1 MSTHITQVKQSF
13 AANGALA
20 KAIDGFQERDVQTTM
35 AAAVAEAIGTKQ
47 QLIVEAQTGTG
58 KTFAYLVSAIV
69 SGAKT
74 IVSTGTKALQEQLF
88 YKDLPIVKKAL
99 NKPLK
104 TALLKGRSNYLCIDR
119 LKRTQRDGA
128 TGNELID
135 HDILQI
141 KRWSSHT
148 TGGDLADVP
157 GISENSPALGVVTS
171 TAENCMGRQCE
182 YYDDCYLLRARRLA
196 MDADIIV
203 VNHHLFFADM
213 ALKDTGFGELIPQS
227 DLVIFDE
234 AHQIPDIACGYFGQ
248 SISTKRL
255 KELATDVSHVYYTEL
270 KDTKQL
276 LKAAQIVERCSDQ
289 LRLCFAHNGERG
301 DWGQALHRQ
310 DVANAFEQLTVN
322 LDFLYQV
329 IKLSLSRSD
338 TLDNCFERLLD
349 IRAQL
354 ELFKNGQKIGF
365 SVWYEANRYHLQ
377 LNISPLSIADK
388 FKEHIEPLETAWL
401 FTSATLKVDD
411 KFEHFKQ
418 QLGLTDAKTLSLDS
432 PFDFQ
437 KQSLFCVPRYLPEPS
452 NPQYVEQLA
461 QTISVLI
468 EASNGG
474 VLILVTSFSTLNR
487 LQAMLENNIEQQLFV
502 QGRDSKQKLL
512 KEFVADGNAVL
523 LATSSFWEGV
533 DIRGDALRCVI
544 IDKLPFA
551 SPDDPLLKARLDDK
565 RKQGIE
571 GFDAVQ
577 VPQAVIALKQGAGR
591 LIRDQNDQGALVLC
605 DSRIITRPYGRVFL
619 QSLPDMKRTRDL
631 KQVINY
637 LENISAPTLENK

>member
-1 MSTHITQVKQSF
+1 LSKIVEEVKRTFSQ
-13 AANGALA
+13 GQALSL
-20 KAIDGFQERDVQTTM
+20 AIEGFQERDVQTQM
-35 AAAVAEAIGTKQ
+35 ASAVAAAVEGQ
-47 QLIVEAQTGTG
+47 HQLIVEAQTGTG
-58 KTFAYLVSAIV
+58 KTFAYLVAAIV

-88 YKDLPIVKKAL
+88 YKDLPIVKEAL
-99 NKPLK
+99 ARPLK
-104 TALLKGRSNYLCIDR
+104 IALLKGRSNYLCIDR
-119 LKRTQRDGA
+119 FKRQQRQGA
-128 TGNELID
+128 SGNVLLEHDLI
-135 HDILQI
+135 QI
-141 KRWSSHT
+141 KRWSTHT
-148 TGGDLADVP
+148 LGGDLGDVP
-157 GISENSPALGVVTS
+157 GIQESSPALALVTS
-171 TAENCMGRQCE
+171 TADNCTGRKCE
-182 YYDDCYLLRARRLA
+182 FYDDCYLLRARRQA
-196 MDADIIV
+196 MEADVIV

-213 ALKDTGFGELIPQS
+213 ALKDSGFGELIPES

-248 SISTKRL
+248 SLSTRKI
-255 KELATDVSHVYYTEL
+255 KELATDISHVYHTEL

-301 DWGQALHRQ
+301 DWGQALRRQ
-310 DVANAFEQLTVN
+310 DIANAFEQLAVN

-338 TLDNCFERLLD
+338 TLDNCFERLLEIKSTFD
-349 IRAQL
+349 
-354 ELFKNGQKIGF
+354 LFRHGQKIGF
-365 SVWYEANRYHLQ
+365 SVWYEATRHHLQ

-388 FKEHIEPLETAWL
+388 FNEHINALKTAWL
-401 FTSATLKVDD
+401 FTSATLKVDN
-411 KFEHFKQ
+411 KFDHFKQ
-418 QLGLTDAKTLSLDS
+418 QLGLDQAQTLSLDS
-432 PFDFQ
+432 PFDYQ
-437 KQSLFCVPRYLPEPS
+437 QQSLFCVPRYLPEPS
-452 NPQYVEQLA
+452 SPQYVEQLA

-468 EASNGG
+468 QASNGG

-487 LQAMLENNIEQQLFV
+487 LQTLLSNEIEQQLLV
-502 QGRDSKQKLL
+502 QGTDSKQKLL
-512 KEFVADGNAVL
+512 KDFSQDGNAVL
-523 LATSSFWEGV
+523 LATASFWEGV

-565 RKQGIE
+565 RRQGIE

-591 LIRDQNDQGALVLC
+591 LIRDQRDRGALVLC
-605 DSRIITRPYGRVFL
+605 DTRMITRAYGRVFL

-637 LENISAPTLENK
+637 LENISAPQAEA

>member
-1 MSTHITQVKQSF
+1 MGHSVTDVKQSF
-13 AANGALA
+13 ASGGALSD
-20 KAIDGFQERDVQTTM
+20 AIEGFQEREVQTQM
-35 AAAVAEAIGTKQ
+35 ACAVTETVGTKQ

-104 TALLKGRSNYLCIDR
+104 TALLKGRANYLCIDR
-119 LKRTQRDGA
+119 FKRAQRQGA
-128 TGNELID
+128 TGNELIE
-135 HDILQI
+135 HDLLQI

-148 TGGDLADVP
+148 IGGDLGDVP
-157 GISENSPALGVVTS
+157 GIQENSPALAFVTS
-171 TAENCMGRQCE
+171 TAENCTGRQCE
-182 YYDDCYLLRARRLA
+182 YFEECYLLRARRLA
-196 MDADIIV
+196 MEADIIV

-248 SISTKRL
+248 SLSSRRL

-301 DWGQALHRQ
+301 DWGQVLQRQ
-310 DVANAFEQLTVN
+310 DVANAFEQLATN

-329 IKLSLSRSD
+329 IKLSLGRSD
-338 TLDNCFERLLD
+338 TLDNCFERLLE
-349 IRAQL
+349 IKG
-354 ELFKNGQKIGF
+354 LFDLFRSGQKIGS
-365 SVWYEANRYHLQ
+365 SVWYEATRHHLQ

-388 FKEHIEPLETAWL
+388 FKEHIETLDTAWL

-411 KFEHFKQ
+411 KFDHFKQ
-418 QLGLTDAKTLSLDS
+418 QLGLDSAKTLSLES

-437 KQSLFCVPRYLPEPS
+437 QQSMFCVPRYLPEPS

-487 LQAMLENNIEQQLFV
+487 LQALLENNISQQLLV
-502 QGRDSKQKLL
+502 QGSDSKQKLL
-512 KEFVADGNAVL
+512 KEFVEDGDAVL
-523 LATSSFWEGV
+523 LATASFWEGV

-551 SPDDPLLKARLDDK
+551 SPDDPLLKARLEDK
-565 RKQGIE
+565 KKQGIE

-591 LIRDQNDQGALVLC
+591 LIRDQHDQGALVLC
-605 DSRIITRPYGRVFL
+605 DTRIITRPYGRVFL

-637 LENISAPTLENK
+637 LESIADEAS

>member
-1 MSTHITQVKQSF
+1 MSQSVKEVKQSF
-13 AANGALA
+13 ATGGALA
-20 KAIDGFQERDVQTTM
+20 KAIDGFQERQVQTQM
-35 AAAVAEAIGTKQ
+35 ACAVTKTVGTKE

-58 KTFAYLVSAIV
+58 KTFAYLVSAII

-104 TALLKGRSNYLCIDR
+104 TALLKGRGNYLCLDR
-119 LKRTQRDGA
+119 FKRAQQQGA
-128 TGNELID
+128 TGNELIE
-135 HDILQI
+135 HDLLQI
-141 KRWSSHT
+141 KRWSAHT
-148 TGGDLADVP
+148 MGGDLGDVP
-157 GISENSPALGVVTS
+157 GIGENSPALGLVTS
-171 TAENCMGRQCE
+171 TAENCTGRQCK
-182 YYDDCYLLRARRLA
+182 YYEDCYLLRARRLA
-196 MDADIIV
+196 MEADVIV

-248 SISTKRL
+248 SLSTRRL

-301 DWGQALHRQ
+301 DWGQVLKRQ
-310 DVANAFEQLTVN
+310 DVANAFEQLAVN

-338 TLDNCFERLLD
+338 TLDNCFERLLE
-349 IRAQL
+349 IKS
-354 ELFKNGQKIGF
+354 LFDLFRTGQKLGS
-365 SVWYEANRYHLQ
+365 SVWYEATRHHLQ

-388 FKEHIEPLETAWL
+388 FKEHIETLDTAWL
-401 FTSATLKVDD
+401 FTSATLKVDN

-418 QLGLTDAKTLSLDS
+418 QLGLDNAQTLSLDS
-432 PFDFQ
+432 PFDFE
-437 KQSLFCVPRYLPEPS
+437 KQSMFCVPRYLPEPS

-468 EASNGG
+468 EASKGG

-487 LQAMLENNIEQQLFV
+487 LQSLLEQNISQQLLV
-502 QGRDSKQKLL
+502 QGSDSKQQLL
-512 KEFVADGNAVL
+512 KEFVQDGDAVL
-523 LATSSFWEGV
+523 LATASFWEGV

-591 LIRDQNDQGALVLC
+591 LIRDKNDQGALVLC
-605 DSRIITRPYGRVFL
+605 DTRIITRPYGRVFL
-619 QSLPDMKRTRDL
+619 QSLPNMKRTRDL

-637 LENISAPTLENK
+637 LESISADAP

>member
-1 MSTHITQVKQSF
+1 MSNTVEQVKQSF
-13 AANGALA
+13 SADGALA
-20 KAIDGFQERDVQTTM
+20 KAIDGFVERDVQTEM
-35 AAAVAEAIGTKQ
+35 ACAVAKTVGSQQ

-119 LKRTQRDGA
+119 FKRNQRQGA
-128 TGNELID
+128 SHSELVE
-135 HDILQI
+135 HDLLQI

-148 TGGDLADVP
+148 LSGDLGDVP
-157 GISENSPALGVVTS
+157 GIQENSPALGLVTS
-171 TAENCMGRQCE
+171 TADNCSGRQCE
-182 YYDDCYLLRARRLA
+182 FFDDCHLLRARRLA
-196 MDADIIV
+196 MDADVIV

-213 ALKDTGFGELIPQS
+213 ALKDTGFGELIPDS

-248 SISTKRL
+248 ALSTRRI

-301 DWGQALHRQ
+301 DWGQALKRQ
-310 DVANAFEQLTVN
+310 DIANAFEQLAVN
-322 LDFLYQV
+322 LEFLYQV
-329 IKLSLSRSD
+329 IKISLSRSD
-338 TLDNCFERLLD
+338 TLDNCFERL
-349 IRAQL
+349 I
-354 ELFKNGQKIGF
+354 EVKNLFDLFRQGQKLGF
-365 SVWYEANRYHLQ
+365 SVWYEANRQHLQ

-388 FKEHIEPLETAWL
+388 FKEHMAPLKTAWL
-401 FTSATLKVDD
+401 FTSATLKVDN
-411 KFEHFKQ
+411 KFDHFMQ
-418 QLGLTDAKTLSLDS
+418 QLGLDNANTLSLDS

-437 KQSLFCVPRYLPEPS
+437 EQSLFCVPRYLPEPS
-452 NPQYVEQLA
+452 NPQYIEQLS
-461 QTISVLI
+461 QTVSVLI
-468 EASNGG
+468 EASQGG

-487 LQAMLENNIEQQLFV
+487 LKAALENSIEQQLLV
-502 QGRDSKQKLL
+502 QGTDSKQKLL
-512 KEFVADGNAVL
+512 KEFVEDGDAVL
-523 LATSSFWEGV
+523 LATASFWEGV

-551 SPDDPLLKARLDDK
+551 SPDDPLLKARLEDK
-565 RKQGIE
+565 QKQGIE

-591 LIRDQNDQGALVLC
+591 LIRDQKDRGALVLC

-637 LENISAPTLENK
+637 LENIST

>member
-1 MSTHITQVKQSF
+1 MGHSVTDVKQSF
-13 AANGALA
+13 ASGGALSD
-20 KAIDGFQERDVQTTM
+20 AIEGFQEREVQTQM
-35 AAAVAEAIGTKQ
+35 ACAVTETVGTKQ

-104 TALLKGRSNYLCIDR
+104 TALLKGRANYLCIDR
-119 LKRTQRDGA
+119 FKRAQRQGA
-128 TGNELID
+128 TGNELIE
-135 HDILQI
+135 HDLLQI

-148 TGGDLADVP
+148 IGGDLGDVP
-157 GISENSPALGVVTS
+157 GIQENSPALAFVTS
-171 TAENCMGRQCE
+171 TAENCTGRQCE
-182 YYDDCYLLRARRLA
+182 YFEECYLLRARRLA
-196 MDADIIV
+196 MEADIIV

-248 SISTKRL
+248 SLSSRRL

-301 DWGQALHRQ
+301 DWGQVLQRQ
-310 DVANAFEQLTVN
+310 DVANAFEQLATN

-329 IKLSLSRSD
+329 IKLSLGRSD
-338 TLDNCFERLLD
+338 TLDNCFERLLE
-349 IRAQL
+349 IKG
-354 ELFKNGQKIGF
+354 LFDLFRSGQKIGS
-365 SVWYEANRYHLQ
+365 SVWYEATRHHLQ

-388 FKEHIEPLETAWL
+388 FKEHIETLDTAWL

-411 KFEHFKQ
+411 KFDHFKQ
-418 QLGLTDAKTLSLDS
+418 QLGLDSAKTLSLES

-437 KQSLFCVPRYLPEPS
+437 KQSMFCVPRYLPEPS

-487 LQAMLENNIEQQLFV
+487 LQALLENNISQQLLV
-502 QGRDSKQKLL
+502 QGSDSKQKLL
-512 KEFVADGNAVL
+512 KEFVEDGDAVL
-523 LATSSFWEGV
+523 LATASFWEGV

-551 SPDDPLLKARLDDK
+551 SPDDPLLKARLEDK
-565 RKQGIE
+565 KKQGIE

-591 LIRDQNDQGALVLC
+591 LIRDQHDQGALVLC
-605 DSRIITRPYGRVFL
+605 DTRIITRPYGRVFL

-637 LENISAPTLENK
+637 LESIADEAS